1 MAISTLSFTDRTQ
14 AERVAATLVASVL
27 VVKEKRVQTLEEA
40 PPSPY
45 TTLTLLEDAT
55 FRYGWSG
62 EHAMQIAQSLFE
74 QGLITYPAYRFNSYG
89 PNRAGNR
96 LVAGARTI
104 WCGCRGQDY
113 TNGRRPG
120 CHRRS
125 ARSHPANRAR
135 CVSGAN
141 SLAAG

>member
-74 QGLITYPAYRFNSYG
+74 GGLITYPRTDSTHTD
-89 PNRAGNR
+89 PT
-96 LVAGARTI
+96 ARETA
-104 WCGCRGQDY
+104 W
-113 TNGRRPG
+113 
-120 CHRRS
+120 
-125 ARSHPANRAR
+125 
-135 CVSGAN
+135 
-141 SLAAG
+141 SLARERYGVDAVAESSTSEVMTDCIEGRA